1 MELFDKWMN
10 LKLQYRYFIVGIV
23 IVFIMIGISFLYICS
38 KPQKSGEIKPVMIT
52 KTTEEEVKKIQV
64 DVKGAVVNPGVYSLN
79 ENSNV
84 KEAIEKSGGLK
95 ENADTTYI
103 NLSKKLKD
111 EMVIIIYT
119 MEEINAMKEGK
130 ENIVVVEGKC
140 VCPNITND
148 GCIQEKDKVD
158 NTGKAS
164 NSQNDTTQIINLNT
178 ATIEQLQTLS
188 GIGASKARD
197 IIAYREEHGG
207 FQSISEITEVKGI
220 GTATFEK
227 IKDRLTIS

>member
-10 LKLQYRYFIVGIV
+10 LKLQYRYFIVGLCIC
-23 IVFIMIGISFLYICS
+23 ILVFGTATIYIFRVPEKVEEEEPVLVS
-38 KPQKSGEIKPVMIT
+38 KSQ
-52 KTTEEEVKKIQV
+52 EEVKKIQV

-84 KEAIEKSGGLK
+84 KEAIEKSGGLQ

-111 EMVIIIYT
+111 EMVVIIYT
-119 MEEINAMKEGK
+119 KEEINAMKEGK

-148 GCIQEKDKVD
+148 GCIKEKDKVD
-158 NTGKAS
+158 NTGKTS
-164 NSQNDTTQIINLNT
+164 NSQNDTTQVINLNT

-207 FQSISEITEVKGI
+207 FKSISEITEVKGI